1 VLAFTSLLPGALFT
15 AAAWVAVTFAFKFYV
30 TVVGGANPVLG
41 VLGGAIVSLT
51 WLYLLATTTLLR
63 AELNAVLTDRR
74 RGPGAAA
81 PASGRATERSAVAPV
96 PAAVGAGMLAAALLL
111 GRRRR

>member
-1 VLAFTSLLPGALFT
+1 VRWRDRLPGALFT
-15 AAAWVAVTFAFKFYV
+15 AAAWVAVTFGFKLYV

-51 WLYLLATTTLLR
+51 WLYLLALTTLLG
-63 AELNAVLTDRR
+63 AELNAVRADRR
-74 RGPGAAA
+74 TATAAA
-81 PASGRATERSAVAPV
+81 PAPEVARHAAAA
-96 PAAVGAGMLAAALLL
+96 PAPGAVGAGVLAAAFLL